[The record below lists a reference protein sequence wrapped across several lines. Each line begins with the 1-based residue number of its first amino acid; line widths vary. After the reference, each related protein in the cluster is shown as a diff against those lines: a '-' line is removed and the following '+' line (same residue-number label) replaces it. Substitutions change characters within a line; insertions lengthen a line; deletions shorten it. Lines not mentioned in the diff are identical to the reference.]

1 MDEPHDGLSKWAK
14 AHGRPSLRRGELRKE
29 LAVSGTWAMTG
40 AIFLFNKHVLGIFSI
55 SCIGTWALGLRDAQP
70 AASGALK
77 AHCLSGSPSNYMPA
91 EVPHSP

>member
-14 AHGRPSLRRGELRKE
+14 AHGLPSLRSGELRKE

-55 SCIGTWALGLRDAQP
+55 SCIGTWALGTQRCPTCSLRGTY
-70 AASGALK
+70 STESVWVTL
-77 AHCLSGSPSNYMPA
+77 
-91 EVPHSP
+91 